1 MISYLKKQVF
11 RLIVRILFWLD
22 MIVLKLL
29 IALVIVRL
37 IGFRDS
43 RVLYIFI
50 LIIFKYMFAEIV
62 HSRTIR
68 LLGRCLALDGRGC
81 LDLYWRE
88 LEDNVE
94 VAKQGQ
100 ALRAV
105 VKRVQQEL
113 YVIELLTRDKSDQPA
128 Y

>member
-1 MISYLKKQVF
+1 MTLYLKKQVF
-11 RLIVRILFWLD
+11 WLIVRILFCLN
-22 MIVLKLL
+22 MIVLEVL
-29 IALVIVRL
+29 IALVIVLL

-50 LIIFKYMFAEIV
+50 LIIFKYVFAEIV
-62 HSRTIR
+62 NSRTIP
-68 LLGRCLALDGRGC
+68 LLSWCRALDGRGC

-88 LEDNVE
+88 LEDDVE
-94 VAKQGQ
+94 IAELCQ

-128 Y
+128 Q

>member
-11 RLIVRILFWLD
+11 RLIVRILFWLN

-50 LIIFKYMFAEIV
+50 LIIFKYVFAEIV
-62 HSRTIR
+62 HSRTIP
-68 LLGRCLALDGRGC
+68 LLGRRRALDGRGY

-88 LEDNVE
+88 LEDYVE
-94 VAKQGQ
+94 VAQQGE